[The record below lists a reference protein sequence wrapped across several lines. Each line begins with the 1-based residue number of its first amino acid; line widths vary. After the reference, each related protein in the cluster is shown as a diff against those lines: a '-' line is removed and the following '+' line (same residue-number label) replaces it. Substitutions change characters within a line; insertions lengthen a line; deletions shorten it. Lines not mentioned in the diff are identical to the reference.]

1 MRHLLITATALALLG
16 ASAALAQGTGGTG
29 PGAAPANPSVPPAL
43 TPDSRVIG
51 NAPVGHRQPRAAD
64 VPSSTGSPAD
74 SAADKALDRKIKSI
88 CRGC

>member
-16 ASAALAQGTGGTG
+16 ASAALAQQGTGGAG
-29 PGAAPANPSVPPAL
+29 PANPSVPPAL

-64 VPSSTGSPAD
+64 VPSSAESPAD

>member
-16 ASAALAQGTGGTG
+16 GSALAQGAGGTG
-29 PGAAPANPSVPPAL
+29 PGAAPANPSVPPSL

-64 VPSSTGSPAD
+64 VPSSTENPAD